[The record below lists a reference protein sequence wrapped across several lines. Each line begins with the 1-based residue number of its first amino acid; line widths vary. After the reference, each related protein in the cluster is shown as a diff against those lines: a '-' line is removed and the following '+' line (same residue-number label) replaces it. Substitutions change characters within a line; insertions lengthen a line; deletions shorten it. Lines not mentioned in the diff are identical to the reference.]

1 MTKNAISV
9 DSLGLAGKRFV
20 EQSCLSGFWR
30 PMEKEALP
38 CEDGLAKSAHF
49 FCSADEHVSP
59 GVVNALAPAIS
70 EFL

>member
-1 MTKNAISV
+1 
-9 DSLGLAGKRFV
+9 
-20 EQSCLSGFWR
+20 
-30 PMEKEALP
+30 MEKEALP